1 MQKVGKKWVKCG
13 LKVGGFDKALNGVIW
28 GEGIENRRF
37 CKEKGAVTSS
47 LERLFFLTWKIT
59 GNYLFGGSLLFWHF
73 IVSNSQYHSI
83 PVSITRHSPE
93 NLYNNTNPYK
103 LLWTGEKRN
112 FIEQDPNT
120 GVYHKTA
127 HYYEVYPKHAA

>member
-1 MQKVGKKWVKCG
+1 MWVKSG

-28 GEGIENRRF
+28 GEGLENRRF

-47 LERLFFLTWKIT
+47 LERLFFLQ
-59 GNYLFGGSLLFWHF
+59 YLPDSFTHEDAQNLL
-73 IVSNSQYHSI
+73 
-83 PVSITRHSPE
+83 E
-93 NLYNNTNPYK
+93 KLGCDNTNPYK

>member
-1 MQKVGKKWVKCG
+1 LKIGDFVKK
-13 LKVGGFDKALNGVIW
+13 
-28 GEGIENRRF
+28 
-37 CKEKGAVTSS
+37 KEPS
-47 LERLFFLTWKIT
+47 LDANVACQSKNFLTRKIIFPHLKDY
-59 GNYLFGGSLLFWHF
+59 GKLPVWWLQYLPDSFTHEDAQNLL
-73 IVSNSQYHSI
+73 
-83 PVSITRHSPE
+83 E
-93 NLYNNTNPYK
+93 KLGCDNTNPYK